1 MVVVTRCSSQGQHIY
16 RQPIPVS
23 QLVVEDLADGEVRMG
38 SFRSAFGQGQTS
50 RCTPP
55 FHSCVLLCVRA
66 GSLSTIKKN
75 PLETGRQESGIVGI
89 TFSLQEFAVN
99 D

>member
-55 FHSCVLLCVRA
+55 FRSCVLLCV
-66 GSLSTIKKN
+66 SWQPQYHKSP